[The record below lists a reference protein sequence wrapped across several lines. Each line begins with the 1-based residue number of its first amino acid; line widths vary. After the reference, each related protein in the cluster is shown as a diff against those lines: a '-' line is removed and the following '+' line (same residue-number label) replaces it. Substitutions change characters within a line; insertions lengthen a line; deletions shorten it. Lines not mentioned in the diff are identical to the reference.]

1 MSRQRNPYG
10 SPLPAGLVPVG
21 QAYQRQIALN
31 GPMAGMGAAG
41 AAASRRARGGGS
53 GGPEPHNEAEFDP
66 RFEKIPAQYVITIL
80 LGGSVG
86 AAAPGNAQLRPEPF
100 LLKRIT
106 WAAQGDTVP
115 FADSFPG
122 FSIQGRA
129 VTMSWS
135 DEFTQFMGNTPGLIA
150 SVLGDSQGFLD
161 LPRPALFQGSQ
172 TLGINLT
179 RVSWP
184 AATTPAVTRFDFCFQ
199 GLGLL
204 PKGVAQSG
212 SAG

>member
-1 MSRQRNPYG
+1 MRNPQV
-10 SPLPAGLVPVG
+10 LPAGLVPVG
-21 QAYQRQIALN
+21 QAYQRQIAM
-31 GPMAGMGAAG
+31 GRMHGGGMGSAG
-41 AAASRRARGGGS
+41 AAAMKRAQQGGGRS
-53 GGPEPHNEAEFDP
+53 GPEPHSEAEFDP
-66 RFEKIPAQYVITIL
+66 RFEKIPAQYVVTIL
-80 LGGSVG
+80 LGGAVG
-86 AAAPGNAQLRPEPF
+86 NAQPGSAQLRPEPF

-106 WAAQGDTVP
+106 WAAQGDTFP
-115 FADSFPG
+115 FADTFPG
-122 FSIQGRA
+122 WSIQGRA
-129 VTMSWS
+129 VTMSWN

-172 TLGINLT
+172 NLTINLT

-184 AATTPAVTRFDFCFQ
+184 ADTTPATTRFDFTFQ